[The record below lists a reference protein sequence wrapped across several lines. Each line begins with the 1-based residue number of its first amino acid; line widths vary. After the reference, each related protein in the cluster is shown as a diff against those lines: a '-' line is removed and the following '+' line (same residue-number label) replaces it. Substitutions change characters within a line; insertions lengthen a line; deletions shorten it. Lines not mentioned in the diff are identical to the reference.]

1 MSFEKFIKVL
11 MILAIL
17 RYKKEVNCDQD
28 NDTDLVKTVGLYYYS
43 PYVTMFAFA
52 IFIFY

>member
-1 MSFEKFIKVL
+1 MSFEKFFKVL

-17 RYKKEVNCDQD
+17 RYRKEVNCDQD
-28 NDTDLVKTVGLYYYS
+28 YGDLVKTVGLYYYS
-43 PYVTMFAFA
+43 PYVTMLLFA